1 MLTARDLRTLATR
14 GIDADDARRQL
25 ELLRH
30 PPPPLR
36 LLRPQ
41 IIPTERTEAVTPS
54 EPVISYEPRRVPAA
68 KAIVSSSPS
77 LETSGPPY
85 SCFLG
90 PDSTR

>member
-1 MLTARDLRTLATR
+1 MPPTISATSAHFSSFNVCLLPHVGAVIQRRT
-14 GIDADDARRQL
+14 
-25 ELLRH
+25 ELLHRREPSI
-30 PPPPLR
+30 PP
-36 LLRPQ
+36 
-41 IIPTERTEAVTPS
+41 APS